1 MKVHFNSKFVKE
13 LAEAIGVEN
22 WRRIVIDIGYDT
34 VATAYVELL
43 MDEDKMDNININAG
57 LVLEHTK
64 REENNNDE

>member
-43 MDEDKMDNININAG
+43 MDEERMDNINIHAG